1 MNEQTKR
8 GTALITGASSG
19 IGATYADRLA
29 RRGYDLLLVARD
41 QARLDAIA
49 LRLRRETG
57 VRVETLQ
64 ADLTVA
70 AERERV
76 AQRLERD
83 AAISLL
89 VNNAGVAA
97 SGPLVGADMQGLEAM
112 IGLNVVAVTR
122 LAAASATAFAA
133 RGQGT
138 IINIASVLA
147 LAPELFNGVYSATK
161 AYVLNFTQA
170 LQRELADHGVRV
182 QAVLPGATRTELWAR
197 SGTDIASLPADMLMD
212 VDEMVDAALAGLEL
226 GETVTIPS
234 LPDPREWD
242 AFTALRL
249 SLAPRLSLAHAA
261 PRYASPDAA
270 SQAALARGAE
280 S

>member
-1 MNEQTKR
+1 MN
-8 GTALITGASSG
+8 
-19 IGATYADRLA
+19 
-29 RRGYDLLLVARD
+29 
-41 QARLDAIA
+41 
-49 LRLRRETG
+49 
-57 VRVETLQ
+57 
-64 ADLTVA
+64 ADLTLHRDGAVMTVTFNRPSRRNAMTYEMYEGLYA
-70 AERERV
+70 ACETADGDDGV
-76 AQRLERD
+76 KA
-83 AAISLL
+83 L
-89 VNNAGVAA
+89 VLRGAG
-97 SGPLVGADMQGLEAM
+97 GQ
-112 IGLNVVAVTR
+112 
-122 LAAASATAFAA
+122 AF
-133 RGQGT
+133 
-138 IINIASVLA
+138 V
-147 LAPELFNGVYSATK
+147 
-161 AYVLNFTQA
+161 
-170 LQRELADHGVRV
+170 
-182 QAVLPGATRTELWAR
+182 